1 MFSKYKG
8 EIGQGLTALIWGSGF
23 IGVSISLSGGLT
35 PLQIMTIRF
44 FIGAV
49 LLGIIFFKEIKNN
62 ITKEAVKAGSMIGVF
77 LFIAFAFQTIGMSYT
92 TASKN
97 AFLTAINVVIVPF
110 IGFVL
115 YKRPLDKY
123 GIISSII
130 AILGI
135 GILSLEADF
144 SINFGDFL
152 TIICAFGFAF
162 HIFFTGEF
170 VKKHNAIVL
179 TVVQFSVATV
189 LSLIV
194 QILFN
199 EIKIEV
205 QISSIIGVLY
215 LGIFSTT
222 VAFLLQTVCQKDV
235 SETKSAIILS
245 LESVFGSILSVIILH
260 EVLTFRMVVGCL
272 VIFCAIIISETKLSF
287 LKKDKL
293 KEEKTNSMN

>member
-8 EIGQGLTALIWGSGF
+8 EIGLGLTALIWGSGF

-170 VKKHNAIVL
+170 VKKHNP
-179 TVVQFSVATV
+179 
-189 LSLIV
+189 IV

-199 EIKIEV
+199 EIKIEA
-205 QISSIIGVLY
+205 QMSSIMGVLY
-215 LGIFSTT
+215 LGVFSTT

-245 LESVFGSILSVIILH
+245 LESVFGTILSVIILH
-260 EVLTFRMVVGCL
+260 EVLTIRMVIGCL

>member
-1 MFSKYKG
+1 MFTKYKG
-8 EIGQGLTALIWGSGF
+8 EIGLGLTAFIWGSGF

-35 PLQIMTIRF
+35 PLQILTIRF

-62 ITKEAVKAGSMIGVF
+62 ITKEAVKAGSLIGVF

-110 IGFVL
+110 IGFIL

-152 TIICAFGFAF
+152 TMICAFGFAF

-170 VKKHNAIVL
+170 IKKNNAIVL
-179 TVVQFSVATV
+179 TVIQFSVATI

-199 EIKIEV
+199 EIKIQA

-222 VAFLLQTVCQKDV
+222 IAFLLQTICQRDV
-235 SETKSAIILS
+235 SQTKSAIILS
-245 LESVFGSILSVIILH
+245 IESVFGTILSVIILH
-260 EVLTFRMVVGCL
+260 EVLTLKMIVGCL
-272 VIFCAIIISETKLSF
+272 IIFCAIIISETKLSF
-287 LKKDKL
+287 LKKNNL
-293 KEEKTNSMN
+293 KKEDTKSIN

>member
-8 EIGQGLTALIWGSGF
+8 EIGLGLTALIWGSGF

-170 VKKHNAIVL
+170 VKKHNPIVL

-199 EIKIEV
+199 EIKIEA

-260 EVLTFRMVVGCL
+260 EVLTF
-272 VIFCAIIISETKLSF
+272 
-287 LKKDKL
+287 
-293 KEEKTNSMN
+293 

>member
-8 EIGQGLTALIWGSGF
+8 ELGLALTAFIWGSGF

-44 FIGAV
+44 FIGAI
-49 LLGIIFFKEIKNN
+49 LLGVIFFKEIKNN
-62 ITKEAVKAGSMIGVF
+62 ITKEAVKAGSIIGVF
-77 LFIAFAFQTIGMSYT
+77 LFVAFAFQTIGMSYT

-110 IGFVL
+110 IGFIL
-115 YKRPLDKY
+115 YKRKLDKY

-144 SINFGDFL
+144 TINFGDFL

-162 HIFFTGEF
+162 HIFFTVEF
-170 VKKHNAIVL
+170 VKKHNGIVL
-179 TVVQFSVATV
+179 TVVQFFVAGV

-194 QILFN
+194 QALFKEMQIN
-199 EIKIEV
+199 AE
-205 QISSIIGVLY
+205 ISSIIGVLY
-215 LGIFSTT
+215 LGVFCTT
-222 VAFLLQTVCQKDV
+222 IAFLLQTLCQKEV

-245 LESVFGSILSVIILH
+245 LESVFGTILSVIILH
-260 EVLTFRMVVGCL
+260 EILTIRMVIGCL
-272 VIFCAIIISETKLSF
+272 VIFTAIIISETKLSF
-287 LKKDKL
+287 LKRDNRNQ
-293 KEEKTNSMN
+293 EKTESIN

>member
-1 MFSKYKG
+1 M
-8 EIGQGLTALIWGSGF
+8 
-23 IGVSISLSGGLT
+23 
-35 PLQIMTIRF
+35 
-44 FIGAV
+44 
-49 LLGIIFFKEIKNN
+49 
-62 ITKEAVKAGSMIGVF
+62 F
-77 LFIAFAFQTIGMSYT
+77 LFIAFVFQTIGISYT

-110 IGFVL
+110 IGFIL

-135 GILSLEADF
+135 GILSLDVDF
-144 SINFGDFL
+144 TINFGDFL

-170 VKKHNAIVL
+170 VKKHNPIVL

-199 EIKIEV
+199 EIKIEA
-205 QISSIIGVLY
+205 QMSSIMGVLY
-215 LGIFSTT
+215 LGVFSTT

-245 LESVFGSILSVIILH
+245 LESVFGTILSVIILH
-260 EVLTFRMVVGCL
+260 EVLTIRMVIGCL
-272 VIFCAIIISETKLSF
+272 VIFSAIIISETKLSF
-287 LKKDKL
+287 LKRDIKNKQ
-293 KEEKTNSMN
+293 KAESIK

>member
-1 MFSKYKG
+1 MKKYIE
-8 EIGQGLTALIWGSGF
+8 EIGLFLTAIVWGMGF
-23 IGVSISLSGGLT
+23 VGTKLSLDGGLT
-35 PLQIMTIRF
+35 PLQLITIRF
-44 FIGAV
+44 LIASIFIN
-49 LLGIIFFKEIKNN
+49 LIFYKRIKEN
-62 ITKEAVKAGSMIGVF
+62 ISKEAIKCGAILGAF
-77 LFIAFAFQTIGMSYT
+77 LFIAFVVQTIGLVYT
-92 TASKN
+92 TPSKN

-130 AILGI
+130 AIVGI

-179 TVVQFSVATV
+179 TVVQFSVAAV

-199 EIKIEV
+199 EIKIEA
-205 QISSIIGVLY
+205 QMSSIIGVLY
-215 LGIFSTT
+215 LGVFSTT
-222 VAFLLQTVCQKDV
+222 VAFLLQTLCQKDV

-245 LESVFGSILSVIILH
+245 LESVFGTILSVIILH

-287 LKKDKL
+287 LKKDNL

>member
-1 MFSKYKG
+1 MLKKYKG
-8 EIGQGLTALIWGSGF
+8 EIGLSLTAFIWGSGF
-23 IGVSISLSGGLT
+23 IGVSVSLSGGLT

-44 FIGAV
+44 FIGAI
-49 LLGIIFFKEIKNN
+49 LLGIIFFKEIKNY
-62 ITKEAVKAGSMIGVF
+62 ITKEAVIAGSMIGVF
-77 LFIAFAFQTIGMSYT
+77 LFVAFAFQTIGMSYT

-110 IGFVL
+110 IGFIL

-130 AILGI
+130 AIVGI
-135 GILSLEADF
+135 GVLSLEVDF
-144 SINFGDFL
+144 TINFGDFL

-170 VKKHNAIVL
+170 VKKHNGIVL
-179 TVVQFSVATV
+179 TVVQFSVAAV

-194 QILFN
+194 QFLFG
-199 EIKIEV
+199 EIKINAEM
-205 QISSIIGVLY
+205 SSIVGVLY

-222 VAFLLQTVCQKDV
+222 IAFLLQTLCQKEV
-235 SETKSAIILS
+235 TETKSAIILS

-260 EVLTFRMVVGCL
+260 EVLTFKMIIGCV

-287 LKKDKL
+287 LKIKK
-293 KEEKTNSMN
+293 NI

>member
-1 MFSKYKG
+1 MFRKYKG
-8 EIGQGLTALIWGSGF
+8 ELGLSLTAFIWGSGF

-35 PLQIMTIRF
+35 PLQILTIRF

-49 LLGIIFFKEIKNN
+49 LIGVIFFKEIKNN
-62 ITKEAVKAGSMIGVF
+62 ITKEAIISGSIIGLF
-77 LFIAFAFQTIGMSYT
+77 LFIAFAFQTFGMAYT

-97 AFLTAINVVIVPF
+97 TFLTAINVVIVPF
-110 IGFVL
+110 IGFIL

-144 SINFGDFL
+144 SINLGDFL

-170 VKKHNAIVL
+170 VKKYNPVVL

-189 LSLIV
+189 LSLVV

-199 EIKIEV
+199 EVRINAEM
-205 QISSIIGVLY
+205 SSIIGVLY

-222 VAFLLQTVCQKDV
+222 IAFLLQTICQKDV
-235 SETKSAIILS
+235 SETKSAIILA
-245 LESVFGSILSVIILH
+245 LESVFGTILSVIILH
-260 EVLTFRMVVGCL
+260 EVLTVRMVIGCL
-272 VIFCAIIISETKLSF
+272 IIFSAIIISETKLSF
-287 LKKDKL
+287 LKRNNL
-293 KEEKTNSMN
+293 KQEKTESIK

>member
-1 MFSKYKG
+1 MFRKYKG
-8 EIGQGLTALIWGSGF
+8 ELGLSLTAFIWGSGF

-35 PLQIMTIRF
+35 PLQILTIRF

-49 LLGIIFFKEIKNN
+49 LIGVIFFKEIKNN
-62 ITKEAVKAGSMIGVF
+62 ITKEAIISGSIIGLF
-77 LFIAFAFQTIGMSYT
+77 LFIAFAFQTFGMAYT

-110 IGFVL
+110 IGFIL

-170 VKKHNAIVL
+170 VKKYNPVVL

-189 LSLIV
+189 LSLVV

-199 EIKIEV
+199 EVRINAEM
-205 QISSIIGVLY
+205 SSIIGVLY

-222 VAFLLQTVCQKDV
+222 IAFLLQTICQKDV
-235 SETKSAIILS
+235 SETKSAIILA
-245 LESVFGSILSVIILH
+245 LESVFGTILSVIILH
-260 EVLTFRMVVGCL
+260 EVLTVRMVIGCL
-272 VIFCAIIISETKLSF
+272 IIFSAIIISETKLSF
-287 LKKDKL
+287 LKRNNL
-293 KEEKTNSMN
+293 KQEKTESIK

>member
-1 MFSKYKG
+1 MFRKYKG
-8 EIGQGLTALIWGSGF
+8 ELGLSLTAFIWGSGF
-23 IGVSISLSGGLT
+23 IGVSIALSGGLT
-35 PLQIMTIRF
+35 PLQILTIRF

-49 LLGIIFFKEIKNN
+49 LIGVIFFKEIKNN
-62 ITKEAVKAGSMIGVF
+62 ITKEAIISGSIIGLF
-77 LFIAFAFQTIGMSYT
+77 LFIAFAFQTFGMAYT

-110 IGFVL
+110 IGFIL

-144 SINFGDFL
+144 SINLGDFL

-170 VKKHNAIVL
+170 VKKYNPVVL

-189 LSLIV
+189 LSLVV

-199 EIKIEV
+199 EVRINAEM
-205 QISSIIGVLY
+205 SSIIGVLY

-222 VAFLLQTVCQKDV
+222 IAFLLQTICQKDV
-235 SETKSAIILS
+235 SETKSAIILA
-245 LESVFGSILSVIILH
+245 LESVFGTILSVIILH
-260 EVLTFRMVVGCL
+260 EVLTVRMVIGCL
-272 VIFCAIIISETKLSF
+272 IIFSAIIISETKLSF
-287 LKKDKL
+287 LKRNNL
-293 KEEKTNSMN
+293 KQEKTESIK

>member
-1 MFSKYKG
+1 MFRKYKG
-8 EIGQGLTALIWGSGF
+8 ELGLGLTAFIWGSGF

-35 PLQIMTIRF
+35 PLQILTIRF
-44 FIGAV
+44 FIGAI
-49 LLGIIFFKEIKNN
+49 LLGVIFFKEIKNN
-62 ITKEAVKAGSMIGVF
+62 ITKEAVIAGSMIGVF
-77 LFIAFAFQTIGMSYT
+77 LFIAFVFQTIGISYT

-110 IGFVL
+110 IGFIL

-135 GILSLEADF
+135 GILSLDVDF
-144 SINFGDFL
+144 TINFGDFL

-170 VKKHNAIVL
+170 VKKHNPIVL

-199 EIKIEV
+199 EIKIEA
-205 QISSIIGVLY
+205 QMSSIMGVLY
-215 LGIFSTT
+215 LGVFSTT

-245 LESVFGSILSVIILH
+245 LESVFGTILSVIILH
-260 EVLTFRMVVGCL
+260 EVLT
-272 VIFCAIIISETKLSF
+272 
-287 LKKDKL
+287 
-293 KEEKTNSMN
+293 

>member
-1 MFSKYKG
+1 MFRKYKG
-8 EIGQGLTALIWGSGF
+8 ELGLSLTAFIWGSGF

-35 PLQIMTIRF
+35 PLQILTIRF

-49 LLGIIFFKEIKNN
+49 LIGVIFFKEIKNN
-62 ITKEAVKAGSMIGVF
+62 ITKEAIISGSIIGLF
-77 LFIAFAFQTIGMSYT
+77 LFIAFAFQTFGMAYT

-110 IGFVL
+110 IGFIL

-144 SINFGDFL
+144 SINLGDFL

-170 VKKHNAIVL
+170 VKKHNPVVL

-189 LSLIV
+189 LSLVV

-199 EIKIEV
+199 EVRINAEM
-205 QISSIIGVLY
+205 SSIIGVLY

-222 VAFLLQTVCQKDV
+222 IAFLLQTICQKDV
-235 SETKSAIILS
+235 SETKSAIILA
-245 LESVFGSILSVIILH
+245 LESVFGTILSVIILH
-260 EVLTFRMVVGCL
+260 EVLTVRMVIGCL
-272 VIFCAIIISETKLSF
+272 IIFSAIIISETKLSF
-287 LKKDKL
+287 LKRNNL
-293 KEEKTNSMN
+293 KQEKTESIK

>member
-1 MFSKYKG
+1 MFRKYKG
-8 EIGQGLTALIWGSGF
+8 ELGLALTAFIWGSGF

-35 PLQIMTIRF
+35 PLQILTIRF

-49 LLGIIFFKEIKNN
+49 LIGVIFFKEIKNN
-62 ITKEAVKAGSMIGVF
+62 ITKEAIISGSIIGLF
-77 LFIAFAFQTIGMSYT
+77 LFIAFAFQTFGMAYT

-110 IGFVL
+110 IGFIL

-170 VKKHNAIVL
+170 VKKHNPVVL

-189 LSLIV
+189 LSLVV

-199 EIKIEV
+199 EVRINAEM
-205 QISSIIGVLY
+205 SSIIGVLY

-222 VAFLLQTVCQKDV
+222 IAFLLQTICQKDV
-235 SETKSAIILS
+235 SETKSAIILA
-245 LESVFGSILSVIILH
+245 LESVFGTILSVIILH
-260 EVLTFRMVVGCL
+260 EVLTVRMVIGCL
-272 VIFCAIIISETKLSF
+272 IIFSAIIISETKLSF
-287 LKKDKL
+287 LKRNNL
-293 KEEKTNSMN
+293 KQEKTESIK

>member
-1 MFSKYKG
+1 M
-8 EIGQGLTALIWGSGF
+8 
-23 IGVSISLSGGLT
+23 
-35 PLQIMTIRF
+35 
-44 FIGAV
+44 
-49 LLGIIFFKEIKNN
+49 
-62 ITKEAVKAGSMIGVF
+62 
-77 LFIAFAFQTIGMSYT
+77 
-92 TASKN
+92 
-97 AFLTAINVVIVPF
+97 PF

>member
-1 MFSKYKG
+1 MFRKYKG
-8 EIGQGLTALIWGSGF
+8 ELGLALTAFIWGSGF

-35 PLQIMTIRF
+35 PLQILTIRF

-49 LLGIIFFKEIKNN
+49 LIGVIFFKEIKNN
-62 ITKEAVKAGSMIGVF
+62 ITKEAIISGSIIGLF
-77 LFIAFAFQTIGMSYT
+77 LFIAFAFQTFGMAYT

-110 IGFVL
+110 IGFIL
-115 YKRPLDKY
+115 YKRALDKY

-170 VKKHNAIVL
+170 VKKYNPVVL

-189 LSLIV
+189 LSLVV

-199 EIKIEV
+199 EVRINAEM
-205 QISSIIGVLY
+205 SSIIGVLY

-222 VAFLLQTVCQKDV
+222 IAFLLQTICQKDV
-235 SETKSAIILS
+235 SETKSAIILA
-245 LESVFGSILSVIILH
+245 LESVFGTILSVIILH
-260 EVLTFRMVVGCL
+260 EVLTVRMVIGCL
-272 VIFCAIIISETKLSF
+272 IIFSAIIISETKLSF
-287 LKKDKL
+287 LKRNNL
-293 KEEKTNSMN
+293 KQEKTESIK

>member
-1 MFSKYKG
+1 MFRKYKG
-8 EIGQGLTALIWGSGF
+8 ELGLALTAFIWGSGF

-35 PLQIMTIRF
+35 PLQILTIRF

-49 LLGIIFFKEIKNN
+49 LIGVIFFKEIKNN
-62 ITKEAVKAGSMIGVF
+62 ITKEAIISGSIIGLF
-77 LFIAFAFQTIGMSYT
+77 LFIAFAFQTFGMAYT

-110 IGFVL
+110 IGFIL

-144 SINFGDFL
+144 SINLGDFL

-170 VKKHNAIVL
+170 VKKHNPVVL
-179 TVVQFSVATV
+179 TVVQFSVATI
-189 LSLIV
+189 LSLVV

-199 EIKIEV
+199 EVRINAEM
-205 QISSIIGVLY
+205 SSIIGVLY

-222 VAFLLQTVCQKDV
+222 IAFLLQTICQKDV
-235 SETKSAIILS
+235 SETKSAIILA
-245 LESVFGSILSVIILH
+245 LESVFGTILSVIILH
-260 EVLTFRMVVGCL
+260 EVLTVRMVIGCL
-272 VIFCAIIISETKLSF
+272 IIFSAIIISETKLSF
-287 LKKDKL
+287 LKRNNL
-293 KEEKTNSMN
+293 KQEKTESIK

>member
-1 MFSKYKG
+1 MFRKYKG
-8 EIGQGLTALIWGSGF
+8 ELGLSLTAFIWGSGF
-23 IGVSISLSGGLT
+23 IGVSIALSGGLT
-35 PLQIMTIRF
+35 PLQILTIRF

-49 LLGIIFFKEIKNN
+49 LIGVIFFKEIKNN
-62 ITKEAVKAGSMIGVF
+62 ITKEAIISGSIIGLF
-77 LFIAFAFQTIGMSYT
+77 LFIAFAFQTFGMAYT

-110 IGFVL
+110 IGFIL

-170 VKKHNAIVL
+170 VKKYNPVVL

-189 LSLIV
+189 LSLVV

-199 EIKIEV
+199 EVRINAEM
-205 QISSIIGVLY
+205 SSIIGVLY

-222 VAFLLQTVCQKDV
+222 IAFLLQTICQKDV
-235 SETKSAIILS
+235 SETKSAIILA
-245 LESVFGSILSVIILH
+245 LESVFGTILSVIILH
-260 EVLTFRMVVGCL
+260 EVLTVRMVIGCL
-272 VIFCAIIISETKLSF
+272 IIFSAIIISETKLSF
-287 LKKDKL
+287 LKRNNL
-293 KEEKTNSMN
+293 KQEKTESIK

>member
-1 MFSKYKG
+1 MFRKYKG
-8 EIGQGLTALIWGSGF
+8 ELGLALTAFIWGSGF
-23 IGVSISLSGGLT
+23 IGVSIALSGGLT
-35 PLQIMTIRF
+35 PLQILTIRF

-49 LLGIIFFKEIKNN
+49 LIGVIFFKEIKNN
-62 ITKEAVKAGSMIGVF
+62 ITKEAIISGSIIGLF
-77 LFIAFAFQTIGMSYT
+77 LFIAFAFQTFGMAYT

-110 IGFVL
+110 IGFIL

-144 SINFGDFL
+144 SINLGDFL

-170 VKKHNAIVL
+170 VKKYNPVVL

-189 LSLIV
+189 LSLVV

-199 EIKIEV
+199 EVRINAEM
-205 QISSIIGVLY
+205 SSIIGVLY

-222 VAFLLQTVCQKDV
+222 IAFLLQTICQKDV
-235 SETKSAIILS
+235 SETKSAIILA
-245 LESVFGSILSVIILH
+245 LESVFGTILSVIILH
-260 EVLTFRMVVGCL
+260 EVLTVRMVIGCL
-272 VIFCAIIISETKLSF
+272 IIFSAIIISETKLSF
-287 LKKDKL
+287 LKRNNL
-293 KEEKTNSMN
+293 KQEKTESIK

>member
-1 MFSKYKG
+1 MFRKYKG
-8 EIGQGLTALIWGSGF
+8 ELGLALTAFIWGSGF

-35 PLQIMTIRF
+35 PLQILTIRF
-44 FIGAV
+44 FIGAI
-49 LLGIIFFKEIKNN
+49 LLGVIFFKEIKNN
-62 ITKEAVKAGSMIGVF
+62 ITKEAVIAGSMIGVF
-77 LFIAFAFQTIGMSYT
+77 LFIAFVFQTIGISYT

-110 IGFVL
+110 IGFIL

-135 GILSLEADF
+135 GILSLDVDF
-144 SINFGDFL
+144 TINFGDFL

-170 VKKHNAIVL
+170 VKKHNPIVL

-199 EIKIEV
+199 EIKIEA
-205 QISSIIGVLY
+205 QMSSIMGVLY
-215 LGIFSTT
+215 LGVFSTT

-245 LESVFGSILSVIILH
+245 LESVFGTILSVIILH
-260 EVLTFRMVVGCL
+260 EVLTIRMVIGCL
-272 VIFCAIIISETKLSF
+272 VIFSAIIISETNVAIF
-287 LKKDKL
+287 ENVDYKK
-293 KEEKTNSMN
+293 NR

>member
-1 MFSKYKG
+1 MFTKYKG
-8 EIGQGLTALIWGSGF
+8 EIGLGLTAFIWGSGF

-35 PLQIMTIRF
+35 PLQILTIRF

-62 ITKEAVKAGSMIGVF
+62 ITKEAVKAGSLIGVF

-110 IGFVL
+110 IGFIL

-152 TIICAFGFAF
+152 TMICAFGFAF

-170 VKKHNAIVL
+170 VKKNNAIVL
-179 TVVQFSVATV
+179 TIVQFSVATI

-199 EIKIEV
+199 EIKI
-205 QISSIIGVLY
+205 Q
-215 LGIFSTT
+215 
-222 VAFLLQTVCQKDV
+222 AQ
-235 SETKSAIILS
+235 ILS
-245 LESVFGSILSVIILH
+245 
-260 EVLTFRMVVGCL
+260 RQNM
-272 VIFCAIIISETKLSF
+272 IFLF
-287 LKKDKL
+287 LYNL
-293 KEEKTNSMN
+293 

>member
-8 EIGQGLTALIWGSGF
+8 EIGLGLTALIWGSGF

-77 LFIAFAFQTIGMSYT
+77 FAFVFQTIGMSYT

-170 VKKHNAIVL
+170 VKKHNPIVL

-199 EIKIEV
+199 EIKIEA
-205 QISSIIGVLY
+205 QMSSIMGVLY
-215 LGIFSTT
+215 LGVFSTT

-245 LESVFGSILSVIILH
+245 LESVFGTILSVIILH
-260 EVLTFRMVVGCL
+260 EVLTIRMVIGCL

>member
-1 MFSKYKG
+1 MFRKYKG
-8 EIGQGLTALIWGSGF
+8 ELGLSLTAFIWGSGF

-35 PLQIMTIRF
+35 PLQILTIRF

-49 LLGIIFFKEIKNN
+49 LIGVIFFKEIKNN
-62 ITKEAVKAGSMIGVF
+62 ITKEAIISGSIIGLF
-77 LFIAFAFQTIGMSYT
+77 LFIAFAFQTFGMAYT

-110 IGFVL
+110 IGFIL

-144 SINFGDFL
+144 SINLGDFL

-170 VKKHNAIVL
+170 VKKYNPVVL

-189 LSLIV
+189 LSLVV

-199 EIKIEV
+199 EVRINAEM
-205 QISSIIGVLY
+205 SSIIGVLY

-222 VAFLLQTVCQKDV
+222 TAFLLQTICQKDV
-235 SETKSAIILS
+235 SETKSAIILA
-245 LESVFGSILSVIILH
+245 LESVFGTILSVIILH
-260 EVLTFRMVVGCL
+260 EVLTVRMVIGCL
-272 VIFCAIIISETKLSF
+272 IIFSAIIISETKLSF
-287 LKKDKL
+287 LKRNNL
-293 KEEKTNSMN
+293 KQEKTESIK

>member
-8 EIGQGLTALIWGSGF
+8 EIGLGLTALIWGSGF

-92 TASKN
+92 PASKN

-170 VKKHNAIVL
+170 VKKHNPIVL

-199 EIKIEV
+199 EIKIEA
-205 QISSIIGVLY
+205 QMSSIMGVLY
-215 LGIFSTT
+215 LGVFSTT

-235 SETKSAIILS
+235 SETKSSIILS
-245 LESVFGSILSVIILH
+245 LESVFGTILSVIILH
-260 EVLTFRMVVGCL
+260 EVLTIRMVIGCL

>member
-1 MFSKYKG
+1 MFRKYKG
-8 EIGQGLTALIWGSGF
+8 ELGLALTAFIWGSGF

-35 PLQIMTIRF
+35 PLQILTIRF

-49 LLGIIFFKEIKNN
+49 LIGVIFFKEIKNN
-62 ITKEAVKAGSMIGVF
+62 ITKEAIISGSIIGLF
-77 LFIAFAFQTIGMSYT
+77 LFIAFAFQTFGMAYT

-110 IGFVL
+110 IGFIL

-144 SINFGDFL
+144 SINLGDFL

-170 VKKHNAIVL
+170 VKKYNPVVL

-189 LSLIV
+189 LSLVV

-199 EIKIEV
+199 EVRINAEM
-205 QISSIIGVLY
+205 SSIIGVLY

-222 VAFLLQTVCQKDV
+222 IAFLLQTICQKDV
-235 SETKSAIILS
+235 SETKSAIILA
-245 LESVFGSILSVIILH
+245 LESVFGTILSVIILH
-260 EVLTFRMVVGCL
+260 EVLTVRMVIGCL
-272 VIFCAIIISETKLSF
+272 IIFSAIIISETKLSF
-287 LKKDKL
+287 LKRNNL
-293 KEEKTNSMN
+293 KQEKTESIK

>member
-1 MFSKYKG
+1 MFRKYKG
-8 EIGQGLTALIWGSGF
+8 ELGLSLTAFIWGSGF
-23 IGVSISLSGGLT
+23 IGVSIALSGGLT
-35 PLQIMTIRF
+35 PLQILTIRF

-49 LLGIIFFKEIKNN
+49 LIGVIFFKEIKNN
-62 ITKEAVKAGSMIGVF
+62 ITKEAIISGSIIGLF
-77 LFIAFAFQTIGMSYT
+77 LFIAFAFQTFGMAYT

-110 IGFVL
+110 IGFIL
-115 YKRPLDKY
+115 YKRALDKY

-170 VKKHNAIVL
+170 VKKYNPVVL

-189 LSLIV
+189 LSLVV

-199 EIKIEV
+199 EVRINAEM
-205 QISSIIGVLY
+205 SSIIGVLY

-222 VAFLLQTVCQKDV
+222 IAFLLQTICQKDV
-235 SETKSAIILS
+235 SETKSAIILA
-245 LESVFGSILSVIILH
+245 LESVFGTILSVIILH
-260 EVLTFRMVVGCL
+260 EVLTVRMVIGCL
-272 VIFCAIIISETKLSF
+272 IIFSAIIISETKLSF
-287 LKKDKL
+287 LKRNNL
-293 KEEKTNSMN
+293 KQEKTESIK

>member
-1 MFSKYKG
+1 MFTKYKG
-8 EIGQGLTALIWGSGF
+8 EIGLGLTAFIWGSGF

-35 PLQIMTIRF
+35 PLQILTIRF

-62 ITKEAVKAGSMIGVF
+62 ITKEAVKAGSLIGVF

-110 IGFVL
+110 IGFIL

-152 TIICAFGFAF
+152 TMICA
-162 HIFFTGEF
+162 FFTGEF
-170 VKKHNAIVL
+170 VKKNNAIVL
-179 TVVQFSVATV
+179 TVVQFSVATI

-199 EIKIEV
+199 EIKIQA

-222 VAFLLQTVCQKDV
+222 IAFLLQTICQRDV
-235 SETKSAIILS
+235 SQTKSAIILS
-245 LESVFGSILSVIILH
+245 LESVFGTILSVIILH
-260 EVLTFRMVVGCL
+260 EVLTLKMIAGCL
-272 VIFCAIIISETKLSF
+272 IIFCAIIISETKLSF
-287 LKKDKL
+287 LKKNNL
-293 KEEKTNSMN
+293 KEEDTKSIN